1 MQLPFLFG
9 IASLEKVA
17 PLVSHWFVG
26 RTGRHLFLA
35 DGDKTHDPLLQRMVT
50 DCDEGRFLLVTFLIP
65 FKLFSTGL

>member
-9 IASLEKVA
+9 IASLERVA

-35 DGDKTHDPLLQRMVT
+35 DGDRPLLQRMVT
-50 DCDEGRFLLVTFLIP
+50 DCDEGRFLLVTLLIP
-65 FKLFSTGL
+65 FKLFSSGL